1 MKLGQ
6 PRESH
11 PFDLITHHLSE
22 IAKQLIRQRMRK
34 EPQAHVTYLALKSK
48 VLLISTHILI
58 INLELS
64 ILFMM
69 KITVAECTILNIVA
83 FANKD

>member
-1 MKLGQ
+1 MKLRQ

-22 IAKQLIRQRMRK
+22 IARQLARRRMQK

-48 VLLISTHILI
+48 VLLFYLD
-58 INLELS
+58 EL
-64 ILFMM
+64 LVRPKGFEPP
-69 KITVAECTILNIVA
+69 T
-83 FANKD
+83 F

>member
-1 MKLGQ
+1 MKSVKQKLIPYQMKLGQ

-34 EPQAHVTYLALKSK
+34 EPQARVTYLALKSK
-48 VLLISTHILI
+48 VLLFYLD
-58 INLELS
+58 EL
-64 ILFMM
+64 LVRPQGFEPR
-69 KITVAECTILNIVA
+69 T
-83 FANKD
+83 F